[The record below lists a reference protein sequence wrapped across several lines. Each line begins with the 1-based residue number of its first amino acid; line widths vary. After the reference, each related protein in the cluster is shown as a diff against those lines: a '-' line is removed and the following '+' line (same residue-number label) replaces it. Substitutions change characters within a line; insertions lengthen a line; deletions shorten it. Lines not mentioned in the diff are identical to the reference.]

1 MKPIKA
7 VAAGDSWL
15 VHLPFHLGTGGGL
28 ANALFGDIMHIPFT
42 NLAHAGDSSE
52 ESMGTAMA
60 TKLEAALPGADVLLW
75 SSGGDDFAGDE
86 FEIFIDQNDGRD
98 PSLAINMDRFQK
110 ALDVTMMDYDRLVEL
125 RDRIAPNCLIV
136 CHAYDY
142 PPASQ
147 IGNGFLTFGPWL
159 QPGLKRRGWN
169 DPQDQ
174 AEAVKAALD
183 ALAKRLYD
191 TKDIP
196 GLGVVNV
203 HLLAQ
208 DVKDGY
214 RFIARWIPGIFNK
227 QLIMGWVGVDFER
240 GWGANVFYGQQGVVV
255 IAPCGVCDC
264 PDVREPTGWASVQ
277 GVGIGCN
284 EGCNYLETGACIQ
297 RKS

>member
-1 MKPIKA
+1 MNPIKA
-7 VAAGDSWL
+7 VAAGDSWN
-15 VHLPFHLGTGGGL
+15 VSLPFHLGTGGGL
-28 ANALFGDIMHIPFT
+28 ANALFGDIMGIQFT

-98 PSLAINMDRFQK
+98 PSLAINMERFQK
-110 ALDVTMMDYDRLVEL
+110 ALDVTMMDYERLVEL

-191 TKDIP
+191 FSAVTPKVLFVEQL
-196 GLGVVNV
+196 GLCNADDFANEL
-203 HLLAQ
+203 HLNENGCAKHARGLYFSLMPRLAE
-208 DVKDGY
+208 
-214 RFIARWIPGIFNK
+214 I
-227 QLIMGWVGVDFER
+227 
-240 GWGANVFYGQQGVVV
+240 
-255 IAPCGVCDC
+255 
-264 PDVREPTGWASVQ
+264 
-277 GVGIGCN
+277 
-284 EGCNYLETGACIQ
+284 
-297 RKS
+297 

>member
-28 ANALFGDIMHIPFT
+28 ANSLFGDIMHIPFT

-110 ALDVTMMDYDRLVEL
+110 ALDVTMMDYERLVEL

-136 CHAYDY
+136 THDYDY
-142 PPASQ
+142 PVAARM
-147 IGNGFLTFGPWL
+147 GVGVLGFIGPWL
-159 QPGLKRRGWN
+159 KPSLDYCGWHDVEKQVEIVQIVLRAFASELMIFSRSN
-169 DPQDQ
+169 RLHLHVHTQGTLGADDWDNEIHANAAGWTKLAQ
-174 AEAVKAALD
+174 VVNAALLPHLM
-183 ALAKRLYD
+183 AMAGPS
-191 TKDIP
+191 P
-196 GLGVVNV
+196 GS
-203 HLLAQ
+203 
-208 DVKDGY
+208 
-214 RFIARWIPGIFNK
+214 
-227 QLIMGWVGVDFER
+227 
-240 GWGANVFYGQQGVVV
+240 
-255 IAPCGVCDC
+255 CGPESAD
-264 PDVREPTGWASVQ
+264 
-277 GVGIGCN
+277 
-284 EGCNYLETGACIQ
+284 
-297 RKS
+297 